1 MKSCSWAPKN
11 KKILYKLFMIR
22 NLCHPSFIFLCV
34 IFSSS
39 FSTSLS
45 AKHLHCDVPA
55 PTAILINADTG
66 VVLFEKNAHTPTYPA
81 STTKVA
87 TALYA
92 LNEMG
97 NSSLDEHIKASH
109 EAVSAVTPA
118 TRRNSGKHPS
128 YRLEFGGTHMGLKFG
143 EIMTFRSLMYGLM
156 LVSGNDAAN
165 AIAEFVAG
173 DVPTFMEGLNMYL
186 QEIGCVNTHFTNPHG
201 LSDSRH
207 VTTAY
212 DLAQMTL
219 HAMKHPFFR
228 EVVKTTRYT
237 RPKTNKQE
245 ESYLVQFNALLRPGK
260 HFYPHAIGVKTG
272 YTDAAGRNL
281 VAAAEKDGRRVIAVV
296 LNCTDMSQRYR
307 SCINLF
313 EAAFN
318 EMKVKRKL
326 FSQQHDAFTISLKG
340 AESPLEAILQKD
352 VIVEYYP
359 SEESKLHAKLRWAHV
374 NLPVAQGDVVG
385 EMQILNDKGVV
396 VLSEPLFA
404 KKDVAPTVSYKVG
417 KCISFA
423 SVVMRTYRHWI
434 GLSLGLTF
442 VALAYAL
449 KPRKKKS
456 VN

>member
-1 MKSCSWAPKN
+1 M

-22 NLCHPSFIFLCV
+22 RLQNSSLLLIFV

-39 FSTSLS
+39 ITMPLR
-45 AKHLHCDVPA
+45 AKHLRCDVPA

-66 VVLFEKNAHTPTYPA
+66 DVLYEKNARTPTYPA

-92 LNEMG
+92 LHKIEDT
-97 NSSLDEHIKASH
+97 SLDEHIKASH
-109 EAVSAVTPA
+109 EAVSAVTPSM
-118 TRRNSGKHPS
+118 RRNSGKHPS

-156 LVSGNDAAN
+156 LSSANDAAN
-165 AIAEFVAG
+165 AIAEYIGG
-173 DVPTFMEGLNMYL
+173 DVSTFMVELNKYL
-186 QEIGCVNTHFTNPHG
+186 KQIGCVNTHFTNPHG

-212 DLAQMTL
+212 DLALMTF
-219 HAMKHPFFR
+219 HAMKYPFFC

-272 YTDAAGRNL
+272 YTDDAGRNL

-318 EMKVKRKL
+318 ELKVERKL
-326 FSQQHDAFTISLKG
+326 FSQQYDVFSVSLKG
-340 AESPLEAILQKD
+340 AEAPLEAILEKD
-352 VIVEYYP
+352 VSVEYYP
-359 SEESKLHAKLRWAHV
+359 SEESKLHAKVRWGRMS
-374 NLPVAQGDVVG
+374 LPIVQGDIVG
-385 EMQILNDKGVV
+385 EIQVLNEKGTI
-396 VLSEPLFA
+396 VLTEPLFA
-404 KKDVAPTVSYKVG
+404 KKDVAATTSHKLSQG
-417 KCISFA
+417 MSFA
-423 SVVMRTYRHWI
+423 ANVIRNQKHWI

-442 VALAYAL
+442 VFLAYAV
-449 KPRKKKS
+449 KPKKKKL